1 MKTEA
6 PKLRIL
12 INFWSLLHEAD
23 PTTDEGLRKQLSLIQ
38 KAGFDAYFSFPNLP
52 NLKKN
57 LQDFGLRFAGR
68 IDSNNASE
76 FEEKIRAN
84 LAIDSGPI
92 NCQLADHDT
101 PTNAAVALTLAL
113 MEESRKQNA
122 LVHLE
127 VHRNTCT
134 ETPEKTAAI
143 IEAYKNATGEL
154 PLVNFDYSHY
164 AIVKHLNPQDFI
176 PRLFE
181 DLPTFQH
188 SNLWHIRPFNGHHCQ
203 IPITDGE
210 GNFSPEYKDCRPFIR
225 QALQHWLDG
234 PRPHNEFWVCPE
246 QGTSIGYNLSCFPNV
261 WQDTIALGQDIQ
273 EIWQELISL

>member
-84 LAIDSGPI
+84 LAIDSGD
-92 NCQLADHDT
+92 Q
-101 PTNAAVALTLAL
+101 
-113 MEESRKQNA
+113 S
-122 LVHLE
+122 
-127 VHRNTCT
+127 
-134 ETPEKTAAI
+134 TANSQTTI
-143 IEAYKNATGEL
+143 
-154 PLVNFDYSHY
+154 PQQMPPSH
-164 AIVKHLNPQDFI
+164 
-176 PRLFE
+176 
-181 DLPTFQH
+181 
-188 SNLWHIRPFNGHHCQ
+188 
-203 IPITDGE
+203 
-210 GNFSPEYKDCRPFIR
+210 
-225 QALQHWLDG
+225 
-234 PRPHNEFWVCPE
+234 
-246 QGTSIGYNLSCFPNV
+246 
-261 WQDTIALGQDIQ
+261 
-273 EIWQELISL
+273 